1 MEDLML
7 IIGLAIMFGGGFV
20 GIYLLLPSRSKR
32 RRKSRRRR

>member
-7 IIGLAIMFGGGFV
+7 IIGLAVMFIGGFV